1 MATASGPWRPP
12 WVLMFLLLLTTCTG
26 SPDWTDCPASCQCKW
41 TSGKRTAL
49 CREAGFTAI
58 PNTLNSEMQVLDLAG
73 NDIPYLTKDAFRSVG
88 LINLQRIFLRGTG
101 IREIHKD
108 AFRDLK
114 ILVEVDLSDNAV
126 ASIHPDTFS
135 GNDRLR
141 VLYLNGNPLTELR
154 ERQFPSLPHLR
165 TLDLQ
170 DCQLRHIHDDAFV
183 HVSMLESLDLKGNQ
197 LRHLSEKVFL
207 PIRKLKTLI
216 LDGNPWK
223 CDCDLRG
230 FRNWLLNSNLY
241 SISLTCSESDA
252 LTGRFWEDVS
262 PREFAC
268 APEVILSEKM
278 IQEDVGGNVT
288 FRCHVRGDPE
298 PEVTW
303 LFNGRPLGAG
313 TNGNFSHPEQ
323 VFIIEE
329 EESFREKWTSLSLY
343 NVTEQ
348 DAGEYT
354 CVARNTRGVASRNAS
369 LLLPQV
375 VTATTLSK
383 AESWLLWAGIV
394 AGGVAALCSAL
405 VTVICSCCMC
415 GRQHRRRKH
424 HRRKAKLK
432 GSVSFTEQEKKLL
445 DVSITTTERPSGG
458 GSCEGLGLGSQP
470 EMELL
475 EQSQSIPLELCEQ
488 PVHITIE
495 SHSSDPPPV
504 GSIMPMGGAYPGA
517 LAVFPPPPE
526 FSTSLLPAG
535 AFGNIFISVSVSQE
549 PTAEGQRYP
558 DLLDI
563 PHRSKA
569 ATTSV
574 SVAAGPDAPYCPI
587 DIASSSASSATG
599 SVASYAT
606 LPRRHLRSSK
616 DTPPIAVDPLL
627 RAGGPQY
634 DNMGPRVTAG
644 GSSTLSLPDTDLS
657 MERPCF
663 VEDIPP
669 PPLPPLCTPLPSEY
683 VAL

>member
-1 MATASGPWRPP
+1 MAAASGPWI
-12 WVLMFLLLLTTCTG
+12 LTFLLLTTSAAT
-26 SPDWTDCPASCQCKW
+26 PDWTDCPSSCQCKW

-88 LINLQRIFLRGTG
+88 LINLQRIFMRGTG
-101 IREIHKD
+101 VREIHRD
-108 AFRDLK
+108 AFRDLR

-126 ASIHPDTFS
+126 SSIHPDTFM

-170 DCQLRHIHDDAFV
+170 DCQLKHIHTDAFV
-183 HVSMLESLDLKGNQ
+183 HVSMLESLNLKGNQ

-207 PIRKLKTLI
+207 PILNLKTLI
-216 LDGNPWK
+216 LDGNPWT

-230 FRNWLLNSNLY
+230 FRNWLLESNLY
-241 SISLTCSESDA
+241 SISLTCYESDA
-252 LTGRFWEDVS
+252 LTGRFWEDVA

-268 APEVILSEKM
+268 APEVVLSETM
-278 IQEDVGGNVT
+278 VQQDVGGNVT
-288 FRCHVRGDPE
+288 FRCYVRGDPV

-303 LFNGRPLGAG
+303 LLNGRPLGAG
-313 TNGNFSHPEQ
+313 NSSYPEQ
-323 VFIIEE
+323 VFVIDEE
-329 EESFREKWTSLSLY
+329 EQSSREKWTNLSVY

-348 DAGEYT
+348 DAGEYS
-354 CVARNTRGVASRNAS
+354 CVARNTRGLASRNVS

-383 AESWLLWAGIV
+383 AESWLLWTGIV

-405 VTVICSCCMC
+405 LTIACSCCMC
-415 GRQHRRRKH
+415 GRQRRRRKR

-445 DVSITTTERPSGG
+445 DVSITTTERPSG
-458 GSCEGLGLGSQP
+458 SCEGLGSQP
-470 EMELL
+470 DMELL
-475 EQSQSIPLELCEQ
+475 EQPLELCDQ

-495 SHSSDPPPV
+495 SHTSDQPTVGGILPV
-504 GSIMPMGGAYPGA
+504 
-517 LAVFPPPPE
+517 AVFPPPPE

-549 PTAEGQRYP
+549 PTAESQRYP

-563 PHRSKA
+563 PHRSKT

-574 SVAAGPDAPYCPI
+574 SVAAGPDAPYCP
-587 DIASSSASSATG
+587 SSPTSSAVT
-599 SVASYAT
+599 SYAT
-606 LPRRHLRSSK
+606 LPRRHLRSTK
-616 DTPPIAVDPLL
+616 DIPSVAVDPH
-627 RAGGPQY
+627 Y

-657 MERPCF
+657 IERPGF
-663 VEDIPP
+663 AQDIPP

>member
-1 MATASGPWRPP
+1 MATSSGPWWPP
-12 WVLMFLLLLTTCTG
+12 WTIVFFIILSIVTG
-26 SPDWTDCPASCQCKW
+26 SPDWTDCPASCHCKW
-41 TSGKRTAL
+41 TSGKKTAQ
-49 CREAGFTAI
+49 CQEAGFTAI
-58 PNTLNSEMQVLDLAG
+58 PNTLNSDMQVLDLSG

-88 LINLQRIFLRGTG
+88 LINLQRIFMRGTG

-126 ASIHPDTFS
+126 SSIHPDTFT

-141 VLYLNGNPLTELR
+141 VLYLNGNPITELR
-154 ERQFPSLPHLR
+154 DRQFPTLPHLR
-165 TLDLQ
+165 TLEMK
-170 DCQLRHIHDDAFV
+170 DCQLKRIHNEAFV
-183 HVSMLESLDLKGNQ
+183 HLSMLESLNLKGNQ
-197 LRHLSEKVFL
+197 LRHL
-207 PIRKLKTLI
+207 
-216 LDGNPWK
+216 
-223 CDCDLRG
+223 
-230 FRNWLLNSNLY
+230 
-241 SISLTCSESDA
+241 
-252 LTGRFWEDVS
+252 
-262 PREFAC
+262 
-268 APEVILSEKM
+268 
-278 IQEDVGGNVT
+278 
-288 FRCHVRGDPE
+288 
-298 PEVTW
+298 
-303 LFNGRPLGAG
+303 PLGAG
-313 TNGNFSHPEQ
+313 SGGNSSYPEQ

-329 EESFREKWTSLSLY
+329 EESYREKWTNLSVY

-348 DAGEYT
+348 DAGEYS
-354 CVARNTRGVASRNAS
+354 CVARNTRGVASRNVS
-369 LLLPQV
+369 LLLPLV

-394 AGGVAALCSAL
+394 AGGVATLFSAL
-405 VTVICSCCMC
+405 LTIVCSCCMC
-415 GRQHRRRKH
+415 GRKRRRRKH

-458 GSCEGLGLGSQP
+458 GSCEGLGSQP

-475 EQSQSIPLELCEQ
+475 EQSQSIPLELCEP

-495 SHSSDPPPV
+495 SHTSEQAPV
-504 GSIMPMGGAYPGA
+504 SGVIPMGGAYPGA

-549 PTAEGQRYP
+549 PNADGQRYP

-569 ATTSV
+569 PTTSV
-574 SVAAGPDAPYCPI
+574 SVATGPDAPYCPI
-587 DIASSSASSATG
+587 EIPSSSTSSAAG

-606 LPRRHLRSSK
+606 LPRRHIRSAK
-616 DTPPIAVDPLL
+616 DIAPMAIDPLL

-657 MERPCF
+657 MERPGF

>member
-1 MATASGPWRPP
+1 M
-12 WVLMFLLLLTTCTG
+12 VG
-26 SPDWTDCPASCQCKW
+26 SPDWTDCPVSCHCKW
-41 TSGKRTAL
+41 TSGKKTAQ
-49 CREAGFTAI
+49 CQEAGFTAI
-58 PNTLNSEMQVLDLAG
+58 PNTLNSEMQVLDLSG
-73 NDIPYLTKDAFRSVG
+73 NDIPYLTKDAFRTVG
-88 LINLQRIFLRGTG
+88 LLNLQRIFMKGTG

-108 AFRDLK
+108 AFKDLK

-126 ASIHPDTFS
+126 NSIHPDTFT

-141 VLYLNGNPLTELR
+141 VLYLNGNPITELCA
-154 ERQFPSLPHLR
+154 RQFPSLPHLR
-165 TLDLQ
+165 SLELK
-170 DCQLRHIHDDAFV
+170 DCQLKHIHHEAFV
-183 HVSMLESLDLKGNQ
+183 HIPMLESLNLKGNQ
-197 LRHLSEKVFL
+197 LRQLSERVFL
-207 PIRKLKTLI
+207 PIVKLKTLV
-216 LDGNPWK
+216 LSGNPWR
-223 CDCDLRG
+223 CDCELRG
-230 FRNWLLNSNLY
+230 LRNWLLGSNLY
-241 SISLTCSESDA
+241 SIPLTCSESDA
-252 LTGRFWEDVS
+252 LTGRFWEDV
-262 PREFAC
+262 PPQDFAC
-268 APEVILSEKM
+268 APEVSMNEGIM
-278 IQEDVGGNVT
+278 QEEVGGNVT
-288 FRCHVRGDPE
+288 FRCRVRGDPE
-298 PEVTW
+298 PEVIW

-313 TNGNFSHPEQ
+313 SSGNSTYPEQ

-329 EESFREKWTSLSLY
+329 EESYREKWTNLSVY

-348 DAGEYT
+348 DAGEYS
-354 CVARNTRGVASRNAS
+354 CVARNTRGIASRNVS
-369 LLLPQV
+369 LLLPLV

-394 AGGVAALCSAL
+394 AGGVATLSSAL
-405 VTVICSCCMC
+405 LTIVCSCCMC
-415 GRQHRRRKH
+415 GRKRRRRKH

-458 GSCEGLGLGSQP
+458 GSCEGLGSQP
-470 EMELL
+470 DMELL
-475 EQSQSIPLELCEQ
+475 EQSQSIPLELCEP

-495 SHSSDPPPV
+495 SHASEQAPV
-504 GSIMPMGGAYPGA
+504 GGVIPVGGAYPGA

-549 PTAEGQRYP
+549 PNADGQRYP

-569 ATTSV
+569 PTTSV
-574 SVAAGPDAPYCPI
+574 SVATGPDAPYCPI
-587 DIASSSASSATG
+587 EIPSSSTSSAAG

-606 LPRRHLRSSK
+606 LPRRHLRSAK
-616 DTPPIAVDPLL
+616 DIPPMAIDPLL

-657 MERPCF
+657 IERPGF

>member
-1 MATASGPWRPP
+1 MAAPP
-12 WVLMFLLLLTTCTG
+12 GILALLLLLTTCTAA
-26 SPDWTDCPASCQCKW
+26 PDWTDCPASCQCKW

-58 PNTLNSEMQVLDLAG
+58 PNTLHSEMQVLDLAG

-88 LINLQRIFLRGTG
+88 LINLQRIFMRGTG
-101 IREIHKD
+101 VREIHKD

-126 ASIHPDTFS
+126 SSIHPDTFT

-141 VLYLNGNPLTELR
+141 VLYLNGNPLTELC
-154 ERQFPSLPHLR
+154 EKQFPSLPHFR
-165 TLDLQ
+165 TLELQ
-170 DCQLRHIHDDAFV
+170 DCQLGHIHTDAFV
-183 HVSMLESLDLKGNQ
+183 YVPMLESLDLKRNQ

-207 PIRKLKTLI
+207 PVVKLKTLV

-230 FRNWLLNSNLY
+230 FRNWLLDSNLY

-252 LTGRFWEDVS
+252 LTGRFWEDVT

-268 APEVILSEKM
+268 APEVNLNEKM
-278 IQEDVGGNVT
+278 VQEEAGGNVT

-303 LFNGRPLGAG
+303 LFNGRPLGVG
-313 TNGNFSHPEQ
+313 SSGNSSFPEQ
-323 VFIIEE
+323 IFIVEE
-329 EESFREKWTSLSLY
+329 EESFREKWTNLSVY

-348 DAGEYT
+348 DAGEYS
-354 CVARNTRGVASRNAS
+354 CVARNIRGVASRNVS

-394 AGGVAALCSAL
+394 AGGVAAICSAL
-405 VTVICSCCMC
+405 LTVACSCC
-415 GRQHRRRKH
+415 RRRKH

-445 DVSITTTERPSGG
+445 DVSITTTDRPS
-458 GSCEGLGLGSQP
+458 EGLGSQP

-475 EQSQSIPLELCEQ
+475 EQSLELCEP

-495 SHSSDPPPV
+495 SHASDQPAV
-504 GSIMPMGGAYPGA
+504 GGIMPV
-517 LAVFPPPPE
+517 AVFPPPPE

-549 PTAEGQRYP
+549 PTAEGQRCYP

-574 SVAAGPDAPYCPI
+574 SVAAGPDAPYCP
-587 DIASSSASSATG
+587 SSST
-599 SVASYAT
+599 SYAT
-606 LPRRHLRSSK
+606 LPRRH
-616 DTPPIAVDPLL
+616 PLL
-627 RAGGPQY
+627 PQY

-657 MERPCF
+657 IERPGF
-663 VEDIPP
+663 VEGIPP

>member
-1 MATASGPWRPP
+1 MAAVSGPWI
-12 WVLMFLLLLTTCTG
+12 VTFLLLSTSAAT
-26 SPDWTDCPASCQCKW
+26 PDWTDCPASCQCKW
-41 TSGKRTAL
+41 TSGKKTAL

-73 NDIPYLTKDAFRSVG
+73 NDIPYLTKDVFRSVG
-88 LINLQRIFLRGTG
+88 LINLQRIFMRGTG
-101 IREIHKD
+101 VREIHKD

-126 ASIHPDTFS
+126 STIQPDTFT

-154 ERQFPSLPHLR
+154 ERQFPTLPHLR

-170 DCQLRHIHDDAFV
+170 DCQLRHIHTDAFV
-183 HVSMLESLDLKGNQ
+183 HVSMLESLNLKGNE

-207 PIRKLKTLI
+207 PILNLKTLI
-216 LDGNPWK
+216 LDDNPWK

-230 FRNWLLNSNLY
+230 FRNWLLDSNLY
-241 SISLTCSESDA
+241 SISLACYESDA
-252 LTGRFWEDVS
+252 LTGRFWEDVA

-268 APEVILSEKM
+268 APDVILSETM
-278 IQEDVGGNVT
+278 VRQDVGGNVT

-303 LFNGRPLGAG
+303 LFNGRPLG
-313 TNGNFSHPEQ
+313 TGNSGNSSYPEQ
-323 VFIIEE
+323 VFVIDEE
-329 EESFREKWTSLSLY
+329 EQGSREKWTNLSVY

-348 DAGEYT
+348 DAGEYS
-354 CVARNTRGVASRNAS
+354 CVARNTRGFASRNVS

-383 AESWLLWAGIV
+383 AESWLLWTGIV
-394 AGGVAALCSAL
+394 AGGVAALCSAML
-405 VTVICSCCMC
+405 TIACSCCMC
-415 GRQHRRRKH
+415 GRQRRRRKH

-445 DVSITTTERPSGG
+445 DVSITTTERPSG
-458 GSCEGLGLGSQP
+458 SCEGLGSHP
-470 EMELL
+470 DMELL
-475 EQSQSIPLELCEQ
+475 EQPLELCDQ

-495 SHSSDPPPV
+495 SHTSDPPSVGGILPV
-504 GSIMPMGGAYPGA
+504 
-517 LAVFPPPPE
+517 AVFPPPPE

-549 PTAEGQRYP
+549 PAGESQRYP

-563 PHRSKA
+563 PHRSKT

-574 SVAAGPDAPYCPI
+574 SVAAGPDGPYFP
-587 DIASSSASSATG
+587 SSPTSNSAVT
-599 SVASYAT
+599 SYAT
-606 LPRRHLRSSK
+606 LPRRHLTSTK
-616 DTPPIAVDPLL
+616 DLPCVAV
-627 RAGGPQY
+627 GPQY
-634 DNMGPRVTAG
+634 DNMGPRITAG

-657 MERPCF
+657 IERPGF
-663 VEDIPP
+663 AQDIPP

>member
-1 MATASGPWRPP
+1 MAAASGSWI
-12 WVLMFLLLLTTCTG
+12 LMLLLLLLSASAAT
-26 SPDWTDCPASCQCKW
+26 PDWTDCPASCQCKW
-41 TSGKRTAL
+41 TTGKKTAL
-49 CREAGFTAI
+49 CRDAGFTTV

-73 NDIPYLTKDAFRSVG
+73 NDIPYLTKDTFRSVG
-88 LINLQRIFLRGTG
+88 LINLQRIYMRGTG
-101 IREIHKD
+101 VREVHRE

-126 ASIHPDTFS
+126 SSIHPDTFT
-135 GNDRLR
+135 GNERLR
-141 VLYLNGNPLTELR
+141 VLFLSGNPLSELR
-154 ERQFPSLPHLR
+154 ERQFPSLPYLR

-170 DCQLRHIHDDAFV
+170 DCQLRHIHTNAFV
-183 HVSMLESLDLKGNQ
+183 NVPMLESLNLKGNQ
-197 LRHLSEKVFL
+197 LNHLSEKVFL
-207 PIRKLKTLI
+207 PIVNLKTLM
-216 LDGNPWK
+216 LDGNPWR

-230 FRNWLLNSNLY
+230 FRNWLLASNLY

-252 LTGRFWEDVS
+252 LTGRFWEDVA

-268 APEVILSEKM
+268 APEVFVSDKM
-278 IQEDVGGNVT
+278 VQQEVGGNVT
-288 FRCHVRGDPE
+288 FRCQVRGDPA

-313 TNGNFSHPEQ
+313 SNGNSSYPEQ

-329 EESFREKWTSLSLY
+329 EEQSFREKWTNLSVY

-348 DAGEYT
+348 DAGEYS
-354 CVARNTRGVASRNAS
+354 CVARNSRGVASRNVS

-383 AESWLLWAGIV
+383 AESWLLWTGIV

-405 VTVICSCCMC
+405 LTIACSCCMC
-415 GRQHRRRKH
+415 GRHRRRRKR

-445 DVSITTTERPSGG
+445 DVSITTTERPSG
-458 GSCEGLGLGSQP
+458 SCEGLGSQP
-470 EMELL
+470 DMELL
-475 EQSQSIPLELCEQ
+475 EQPLELCDQ

-495 SHSSDPPPV
+495 SHASDQPTVGGILPV
-504 GSIMPMGGAYPGA
+504 
-517 LAVFPPPPE
+517 AVFPPPPE
-526 FSTSLLPAG
+526 FSTALLPAG
-535 AFGNIFISVSVSQE
+535 AFGNIFISVSVSQD
-549 PTAEGQRYP
+549 PTSDGQRYP

-563 PHRSKA
+563 PHRSKP

-574 SVAAGPDAPYCPI
+574 SVATGPDDPYCPSSP
-587 DIASSSASSATG
+587 ASNAI
-599 SVASYAT
+599 ASYAT
-606 LPRRHLRSSK
+606 LPRRHLRSTK
-616 DTPPIAVDPLL
+616 DIPVVAVD
-627 RAGGPQY
+627 PQY

-657 MERPCF
+657 VERPGF
-663 VEDIPP
+663 VQDIPP